1 LASSAGVAARP
12 PRKHPST
19 ASDASATQEVALSF
33 WARHFSEAAELKD
46 RRQRMSSPITLTETD
61 ALIVVDVQNDFC
73 PGGALAVKDGDAV
86 VAPINRLAQAFR
98 HVIVTQ
104 DWHPADHASFASRHP
119 GKAPFE
125 TIGLGYGPQVLWP
138 DHCVQN
144 TAGAAFHKDLAVPQ
158 AELILRKGFR
168 AAIDSYSAF
177 AENDRTTPTGLASYL
192 RERGLKRLFLAGLAF
207 DFCVLYSA
215 LDGKR
220 AGFDC
225 SVVADACRSV
235 DLAGS
240 HDAAIGEYAKAGV
253 PQITSAV
260 F

>member
-1 LASSAGVAARP
+1 MSA
-12 PRKHPST
+12 
-19 ASDASATQEVALSF
+19 
-33 WARHFSEAAELKD
+33 
-46 RRQRMSSPITLTETD
+46 ITPTTDTD
-61 ALIVVDVQNDFC
+61 ALIVIDVQNDFC
-73 PGGALAVKDGDAV
+73 PGGALAVAEGDQV
-86 VAPINRLAQAFR
+86 VPPINRLGMAFR

-104 DWHPADHASFASRHP
+104 DWHPADHASFASRYP

-125 TIGLGYGPQVLWP
+125 TTELAYGTQVLWP

-144 TAGAAFHKDLAVPQ
+144 TPGAEFHKDLAIPH

-177 AENDRTTPTGLASYL
+177 AENDRTTLTGLASYL

-215 LDGKR
+215 VDGKA

-225 SVVADACRSV
+225 TVIADACRSV
-235 DLAGS
+235 DLGGS
-240 HDAAIGEYAKAGV
+240 HDAALKTYADAGV
-253 PQITSAV
+253 PLIQSGEIT
-260 F
+260 